1 MEPKVWRSSSGH
13 VPSFQLFVREQGN
26 SDAPFES
33 GRIVSFELDH
43 DRARVGIRSIA
54 EWKGILL
61 VHQIF
66 RVWGPWPAARE
77 RRFVAG
83 SASSSRMASS
93 NNLMSSG
100 FCIRTATP
108 LSIATG

>member
-1 MEPKVWRSSSGH
+1 M
-13 VPSFQLFVREQGN
+13 LVREQGN

-33 GRIVSFELDH
+33 GRIVGFELDQ
-43 DRARVGIRSIA
+43 
-54 EWKGILL
+54 L
-61 VHQIF
+61 F
-66 RVWGPWPAARE
+66 RVCGPWPATRE

-93 NNLMSSG
+93 NNVMSSG